1 MENKKVKVTSLVNG
15 MIGVKLPDLKLNL
28 NWDRKGQVRLVDFDV
43 LQEAMFDYGTEYM
56 FKQGMLGIDDM
67 EVKIAL
73 GLEPEGATEPQN
85 IKILDDATMK
95 RMMTVMP
102 VYDFK
107 EDIKTYPREQVLN
120 LVDYAVENEYS
131 DIKKCDILKEM
142 TGIDIISAIRLN
154 REDKEPIKGE

>member
-73 GLEPEGATEPQN
+73 GLEPEGATEPQL
-85 IKILDDATMK
+85 IKTLNEDQMK
-95 RMMTVMP
+95 RMMTAMP
-102 VYDFK
+102 VFEFK
-107 EDIKTYPREQVLN
+107 EEIKTYPREQILN
-120 LVDYAVENEYS
+120 LVDYAVEHEYS
-131 DIKKCDILKEM
+131 DIKKCDILKEI

-154 REDKEPIKGE
+154 REDKEPVKGE

>member
-1 MENKKVKVTSLVNG
+1 MENKKVKVINLVNG
-15 MIGVKLPDLKLNL
+15 RVGIRLPDLKLNIR
-28 NWDRKGQVRLVDFDV
+28 WDRKGQSRMVDLET

-56 FKQGMLGIDDM
+56 FKQGMLGIEDM
-67 EVKIAL
+67 DVKIAL

-85 IKILDDATMK
+85 IKTLNDATMK

-102 VYDFK
+102 AFEFK
-107 EDIKTYPREQVLN
+107 DEIKEYPKEQILN
-120 LVDYAVENEYS
+120 LVDYAVEHEYS
-131 DIKKCDILKEM
+131 DINKCDILKEM